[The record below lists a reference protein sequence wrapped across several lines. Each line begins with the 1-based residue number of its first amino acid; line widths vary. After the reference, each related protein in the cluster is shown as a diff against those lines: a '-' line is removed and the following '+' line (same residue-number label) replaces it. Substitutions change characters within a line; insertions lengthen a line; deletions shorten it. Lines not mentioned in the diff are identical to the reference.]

1 MMRLSQP
8 VEDHRSTTKQTSSVA
23 NVAHRGASAGAP
35 ENTLSSIQRAIELDA
50 DLIELDVQRSSDGA
64 LVLMHDTTLVR
75 TTNAQRVFPGRGPW
89 RVADFTYEELMR
101 LDAGSWK
108 SHSFVGERI
117 PLLEDAIEAIRNSEA
132 GLLLELKAPE
142 LYTGIVSDVV
152 TAMSEVP
159 GYVESAVAAR
169 RLVVQSSNVA
179 AMKDHKTQAP
189 SVPVGLLGNPAAAH
203 LPVLATWADQV
214 NPGHLSVDKAY
225 VDRVHSLGM
234 ECLVWTVNW
243 GPAMRR
249 ALGLGVDGII
259 TNRPQVL
266 SRELARSGQSAE
278 VGRSRERRGRWAG
291 SLSRFGGTQHSK
303 GGSGPSRTS
312 RPAR

>member
-1 MMRLSQP
+1 MHLSLP
-8 VEDHRSTTKQTSSVA
+8 AEDHQGTTEQIISFA
-23 NVAHRGASAGAP
+23 NVAHRGASADAP
-35 ENTLSSIQRAIELDA
+35 ENTLSSIRRAISLGA

-64 LVLMHDTTLVR
+64 LVLMHDTTLAR
-75 TTNAQRVFPGRGPW
+75 TTDAQRVFPARWPW
-89 RVADFTYEELMR
+89 RVADFRYEELMR

-108 SHSFVGERI
+108 SHRFAGERI
-117 PLLEDAIEAIRNSEA
+117 PLLEEAVEVIRNSEA

-142 LYTGIVSDVV
+142 LYSGIVSDVV
-152 TAMSEVP
+152 TAMSAVP

-169 RLVVQSSNVA
+169 RLVVQSFNVA

-189 SVPVGLLGNPAAAH
+189 SVPVGLLGNPAASH

-243 GPAMRR
+243 APAMRR
-249 ALGLGVDGII
+249 ALALGVDGII

-266 SRELARSGQSAE
+266 SRELARSGQPAE
-278 VGRSRERRGRWAG
+278 VGRSRGRRGRWAG
-291 SLSRFGGTQHSK
+291 SLSRFGGTQHST